1 MALLGRWFRR
11 ETLIE
16 KLLTSEC
23 DEAGGAQQSLVRTSR
38 ELARK
43 SGSSARS
50 YGCEFLEPPLECE
63 KAATSRRLCSASFSR
78 TLCTW
83 LLTV

>member
-1 MALLGRWFRR
+1 MALTGRCFTSGDAGR
-11 ETLIE
+11 EALV
-16 KLLTSEC
+16 SEC

-50 YGCEFLEPPLECE
+50 YRCEFLEPPLECE